1 MTPQADQETERARSE
16 EPVKTPSSKTPSS
29 TRKTRVA
36 KPAATQLT
44 AAAKPPGRR
53 TATKAAKVAPAVKA
67 AQAAPAVKAVKAAP
81 AEKAAPKSRGKVA
94 SAKAAPRPAKGAP
107 GAKLAQAAQAVPEA
121 KPAPRKPAPV
131 AKAAVRAAKQS
142 RTTGANAATA
152 AQVEKKPAPRR
163 RKAATSEVAPPAG
176 GAPDELRFEGPAA
189 AVDTSPA
196 PVAAPAEVTPERG
209 DAPPRIE
216 SAVAAVAPV
225 AAEIAPPRYE
235 NGAADHLDTGV
246 ELYEQD
252 WEEGATAEIS
262 VDDVLA
268 AVDPALDDDDD
279 DDDDGAGDE
288 DDGDE
293 DQDDERDDDEDE
305 EGDGLEL
312 RGTAVSR
319 SGAGDDEEDDDHAA
333 DVDDADEEDDGEAD
347 TTLGESMTTEAGGA
361 LDPALA
367 AAARRLGIQRLYPEQ
382 ERAIREVLDARDVLI
397 VMPTGFGKSACYQAP
412 SMLLPKPV
420 VLISPLLALLK
431 DQHEKLIK
439 YNVPCVRIDGT
450 VRGKARAEAMERI
463 ARGGS
468 LLVMTTPE
476 SLGSEEMHHVLT
488 KSGISLAAIDEAH
501 CISEWGFDFRP
512 AYLRLGETLR
522 KLGRPPLL
530 ALTATA
536 TEKVRTDI
544 VRFLGMRTPT
554 IVASSPHR
562 SNLAFEV
569 LDCRE
574 AARLRALARLAQRLR
589 RPGIIYCSTTRD
601 VDTVYTILMRL
612 GIPSHRYHGK
622 MAAGDRVKQ
631 QAMYMKPG
639 RRTVMVATSAFGLGI
654 DKPDIRYVV
663 HQQSPASLEQYVQE
677 AGRAGRDGAKAN
689 CILLHDSSDRTV
701 HEALLSRS
709 RLRPDQLY
717 KLGSALAAWAAE
729 GRTPT
734 IDALALSA
742 DLGERP
748 TNALLATLEEAGL
761 VRISEDFLVQATC
774 APAEVEER
782 VRSLA
787 GQFANMRT
795 QDARRLD
802 AVADYAQDA
811 GCRAVYLRS
820 YFGEEGGGAC
830 GLCDVCRGRPD
841 RPSTFW
847 SPVAAPKRM
856 NKKRRRGRGGQQPQQ
871 QQQQRQGGGRRR
883 RGRRRRGGGQQNPQ
897 QQLDSRQGGQNA
909 QHARPQHRQHPRPPH
924 GQPQQPGAG
933 AAAQQNAPGGPND
946 GQRRRRRRRG
956 RRGRRGRPNP
966 NAPAPTPSGEG

>member
-1 MTPQADQETERARSE
+1 M
-16 EPVKTPSSKTPSS
+16 KTPSSKTPSS
-29 TRKTRVA
+29 TRKTRAA
-36 KPAATQLT
+36 KPAST
-44 AAAKPPGRR
+44 
-53 TATKAAKVAPAVKA
+53 
-67 AQAAPAVKAVKAAP
+67 AAP
-81 AEKAAPKSRGKVA
+81 AETAPATTRARRGPTKVVQAEPAAKPEPRSR
-94 SAKAAPRPAKGAP
+94 AKAATKPRAKSAAPATATKTSRAARPARAE
-107 GAKLAQAAQAVPEA
+107 AA
-121 KPAPRKPAPV
+121 KPARAKQTAKV
-131 AKAAVRAAKQS
+131 AKPEKAANGGKGAKRAA
-142 RTTGANAATA
+142 A
-152 AQVEKKPAPRR
+152 EKKPAPRR
-163 RKAATSEVAPPAG
+163 RKAVAAEG
-176 GAPDELRFEGPAA
+176 GAPAA
-189 AVDTSPA
+189 GTQQALAFDTA
-196 PVAAPAEVTPERG
+196 PVAAKARPAPDGVAEHAAPEPPT
-209 DAPPRIE
+209 APP
-216 SAVAAVAPV
+216 AA
-225 AAEIAPPRYE
+225 AAESPRVEPPATTAPPPAAATPPYA
-235 NGAADHLDTGV
+235 NGAADHLDAPSDL
-246 ELYEQD
+246 EDQE
-252 WEEGATAEIS
+252 WEEGASTEIS
-262 VDDVLA
+262 LDDVLA
-268 AVDPALDDDDD
+268 GDDSEQDDL
-279 DDDDGAGDE
+279 DE
-288 DDGDE
+288 DDSE
-293 DQDDERDDDEDE
+293 DAESEDDEAEDDEDE
-305 EGDGLEL
+305 GE
-312 RGTAVSR
+312 
-319 SGAGDDEEDDDHAA
+319 
-333 DVDDADEEDDGEAD
+333 EEDDGEDEEELAVGGAHAHAAEEDDLDDEQTEDDEDEHDD
-347 TTLGESMTTEAGGA
+347 TPLGESVTTEAGGA

-382 ERAIREVLDARDVLI
+382 ERAIREVLGGHDVLI
-397 VMPTGFGKSACYQAP
+397 VMPTGFGKSACYQVP
-412 SMLLPKPV
+412 SMLLPSPV

-463 ARGGS
+463 ARGGP

-476 SLGSEEMHHVLT
+476 TLGSEEMYHVLT

-569 LDCRE
+569 LECRE

-631 QAMYMKPG
+631 QEMYMKPG

-761 VRISEDFLVQATC
+761 VKISEDFLVQATC
-774 APAEVEER
+774 APAEVEEK

-795 QDARRLD
+795 QDSRRLD
-802 AVADYAQDA
+802 AVADYAQDP

-841 RPSTFW
+841 RPSTFC

-856 NKKRRRGRGGQQPQQ
+856 NKKRRRGRNAQQPQRPQ
-871 QQQQRQGGGRRR
+871 QGGGRRR

-897 QQLDSRQGGQNA
+897 QMNVRQGGPNQ
-909 QHARPQHRQHPRPPH
+909 QHGQQPRPQH
-924 GQPQQPGAG
+924 GQPQQQHGGGP
-933 AAAQQNAPGGPND
+933 QQNQAGGAPND
-946 GQRRRRRRRG
+946 GQRRRRRRRRG
-956 RRGRRGRPNP
+956 RRGRRGRPNS
-966 NAPAPTPSGEG
+966 NAPAPTPTGEG

>member
-1 MTPQADQETERARSE
+1 
-16 EPVKTPSSKTPSS
+16 VKTPASKTPSS
-29 TRKTRVA
+29 TRKARTA
-36 KPAATQLT
+36 K
-44 AAAKPPGRR
+44 AAAEPVSEATPTRARRATSKTAKAEPPAKSAPVVK
-53 TATKAAKVAPAVKA
+53 ATSGAKVAPAAKAAPVVKPTVKA
-67 AQAAPAVKAVKAAP
+67 ATKPRAKAVAAPP
-81 AEKAAPKSRGKVA
+81 AEKATKPARTTTKVA
-94 SAKAAPRPAKGAP
+94 KA
-107 GAKLAQAAQAVPEA
+107 A
-121 KPAPRKPAPV
+121 KPAPRASATKPVKAEPP
-131 AKAAVRAAKQS
+131 AK
-142 RTTGANAATA
+142 
-152 AQVEKKPAPRR
+152 VEKLVEKSAKKVAPRR
-163 RKAATSEVAPPAG
+163 RKPETADMTPEAG
-176 GAPDELRFEGPAA
+176 PQGALAFDAEPAA
-189 AVDTSPA
+189 AASEAVAVASTKPVVATPPA
-196 PVAAPAEVTPERG
+196 APPPEPPSPVASVALDLPELDATAAPLT
-209 DAPPRIE
+209 
-216 SAVAAVAPV
+216 
-225 AAEIAPPRYE
+225 
-235 NGAADHLDTGV
+235 NGVGTEHVDFGADLDDP
-246 ELYEQD
+246 D
-252 WEEGATAEIS
+252 WEDAGSAAIS

-268 AVDPALDDDDD
+268 GVGADDDDD
-279 DDDDGAGDE
+279 DDEEEDEDDDE
-288 DDGDE
+288 DGEDDDDGDE
-293 DQDDERDDDEDE
+293 DDEDDDEADDEDDDALEVSGGDQQRAAGNDAEQGDDEDDDDADDE
-305 EGDGLEL
+305 E
-312 RGTAVSR
+312 
-319 SGAGDDEEDDDHAA
+319 EEDDD
-333 DVDDADEEDDGEAD
+333 
-347 TTLGESMTTEAGGA
+347 TPLGESVTTEAGGG
-361 LDPALA
+361 LDPAVA
-367 AAARRLGIQRLYPEQ
+367 TAARRLGIQRLYPEQ
-382 ERAIREVLDARDVLI
+382 ERTIREVLAGRDVLI
-397 VMPTGFGKSACYQAP
+397 VMPTGFGKSATYQVP
-412 SMLLPKPV
+412 SMLLPSPV

-439 YNVPCVRIDGT
+439 HNVPCVRIDGT
-450 VRGKARAEAMERI
+450 VRGKARAEAMARI

-476 SLGSEEMHHVLT
+476 SLGSEEMYGVLT

-544 VRFLGMRTPT
+544 TRYLGMRTPT

-569 LDCRE
+569 LECRE

-601 VDTVYTILMRL
+601 VDTVYTILMKL

-631 QAMYMKPG
+631 QEMYMKPG

-761 VRISEDFLVQATC
+761 VKISEDFLVRATC
-774 APAEVEER
+774 PPAEVEEK

-795 QDARRLD
+795 QDSRRLD
-802 AVADYAQDA
+802 SVADYSQDT

-820 YFGEEGGGAC
+820 YFGEDGGGAC

-856 NKKRRRGRGGQQPQQ
+856 NKKRRRGRPGQQPQQ
-871 QQQQRQGGGRRR
+871 HQQAGVRRR
-883 RGRRRRGGGQQNPQ
+883 RGRRRRGNQQNPQ
-897 QQLDSRQGGQNA
+897 QQQMRHGGGNGPQ
-909 QHARPQHRQHPRPPH
+909 QRGQQPRPQPRPQH
-924 GQPQQPGAG
+924 GQPQQHGGGGPQQQGG
-933 AAAQQNAPGGPND
+933 GPQQNAMGGASD
-946 GQRRRRRRRG
+946 GQQRRRRRRRRG

-966 NAPAPTPSGEG
+966 NAPSPNPSSEG

>member
-1 MTPQADQETERARSE
+1 M
-16 EPVKTPSSKTPSS
+16 K
-29 TRKTRVA
+29 VA
-36 KPAATQLT
+36 KA
-44 AAAKPPGRR
+44 
-53 TATKAAKVAPAVKA
+53 APAVKA
-67 AQAAPAVKAVKAAP
+67 AS
-81 AEKAAPKSRGKVA
+81 KSRGKVA
-94 SAKAAPRPAKGAP
+94 SAKAAPRTAKGAP
-107 GAKLAQAAQAVPEA
+107 GAKLALAAQAVPEA
-121 KPAPRKPAPV
+121 KPAPVAQRAPAKPALV
-131 AKAAVRAAKQS
+131 AKAVVRAAKHA
-142 RTTGANAATA
+142 RTTGANADTA

-176 GAPDELRFEGPAA
+176 GAHDEFRFEAPAT
-189 AVDTSPA
+189 AVAKSPA
-196 PVAAPAEVTPERG
+196 PVVAPAEVTPERV
-209 DAPPRIE
+209 DVPAAPRIE
-216 SAVAAVAPV
+216 SAAAVIAPV

-235 NGAADHLDTGV
+235 NGAADHLDGGV
-246 ELYEQD
+246 ELNEQD

-268 AVDPALDDDDD
+268 AVAPALDDEADDD
-279 DDDDGAGDE
+279 EDGAGDE

-293 DQDDERDDDEDE
+293 DQDDERAEDEDDGANDDDE
-305 EGDGLEL
+305 DGLEL

-319 SGAGDDEEDDDHAA
+319 SGAEDDD
-333 DVDDADEEDDGEAD
+333 EDDEDDDEDDEDD
-347 TTLGESMTTEAGGA
+347 TPLGESMTTEAGGA

-811 GCRAVYLRS
+811 GCRAIYLRS
-820 YFGEEGGGAC
+820 YFGEDGGGVC

-856 NKKRRRGRGGQQPQQ
+856 NKKRRRGRGGQQPQEQ

-883 RGRRRRGGGQQNPQ
+883 RGRRRRGGGQRNPQ
-897 QQLDSRQGGQNA
+897 QLDARQGGQNA
-909 QHARPQHRQHPRPPH
+909 QHARPQHRQQPRPPH
-924 GQPQQPGAG
+924 GQPQQPRPG
-933 AAAQQNAPGGPND
+933 AAPQQNAPGGPND

>member
-1 MTPQADQETERARSE
+1 M
-16 EPVKTPSSKTPSS
+16 KTPSSKTPSS
-29 TRKTRVA
+29 TRKAKAA
-36 KPAATQLT
+36 KPAA
-44 AAAKPPGRR
+44 APAPAARRARPVAAKSAKAEPAAKAEPKARAKAPAKPRAKAAAEPVEKAAKAPRVAKAEKPAKPVRKAAKPETP
-53 TATKAAKVAPAVKA
+53 
-67 AQAAPAVKAVKAAP
+67 
-81 AEKAAPKSRGKVA
+81 
-94 SAKAAPRPAKGAP
+94 AKAAT
-107 GAKLAQAAQAVPEA
+107 
-121 KPAPRKPAPV
+121 V
-131 AKAAVRAAKQS
+131 AKTAK
-142 RTTGANAATA
+142 ADKADKAD
-152 AQVEKKPAPRR
+152 KKPAPRR
-163 RKAATSEVAPPAG
+163 RRAETADVAAEAPVTQGALAFEAAPPATVT
-176 GAPDELRFEGPAA
+176 PEP
-189 AVDTSPA
+189 VK
-196 PVAAPAEVTPERG
+196 PVAAIAPAAKPAREAQP
-209 DAPPRIE
+209 E
-216 SAVAAVAPV
+216 SAPVELPVEVAAAATTAPL
-225 AAEIAPPRYE
+225 A
-235 NGAADHLDTGV
+235 NGAAPDDHLGFGHD
-246 ELYEQD
+246 LDEQD
-252 WEEGATAEIS
+252 WEEGTTAEIS

-268 AVDPALDDDDD
+268 ADEGDHE
-279 DDDDGAGDE
+279 DDDGEEDEDEEDEEDDGEEADDE
-288 DDGDE
+288 DDDE
-293 DQDDERDDDEDE
+293 ADDDEDD
-305 EGDGLEL
+305 EGEDLD
-312 RGTAVSR
+312 
-319 SGAGDDEEDDDHAA
+319 AGHAAAAASAGSDEDDDEEDDDQ
-333 DVDDADEEDDGEAD
+333 DDDEEEHDD
-347 TTLGESMTTEAGGA
+347 TPLGETVTTEAGGG
-361 LDPALA
+361 LDPAVA

-382 ERAIREVLDARDVLI
+382 ARTIREVISGRDVLI
-397 VMPTGFGKSACYQAP
+397 VMPTGFGKSACYQVP
-412 SMLLPKPV
+412 SMLLPSPV

-439 YNVPCVRIDGT
+439 YNIPCVRIDGT
-450 VRGKARAEAMERI
+450 VRGRARAEAMERI
-463 ARGGS
+463 AKGGP

-476 SLGSEEMHHVLT
+476 SLGSEEMYHVLT

-569 LDCRE
+569 LECRE

-601 VDTVYTILMRL
+601 VDTVYTILMKL

-631 QAMYMKPG
+631 QEMYMKPG

-761 VRISEDFLVQATC
+761 VKISEDFLVRATC
-774 APAEVEER
+774 APAEVEEK

-795 QDARRLD
+795 QDSRRLD
-802 AVADYAQDA
+802 AVADYSQDN

-820 YFGEEGGGAC
+820 YFGEDGGGAC

-856 NKKRRRGRGGQQPQQ
+856 NKKRRRGRNGQQPQH
-871 QQQQRQGGGRRR
+871 QQRPQQGGGRRR

-897 QQLDSRQGGQNA
+897 QMNMRQGGPNQNQ
-909 QHARPQHRQHPRPPH
+909 QHQHPRPQQH
-924 GQPQQPGAG
+924 GQPQQHGGGGP
-933 AAAQQNAPGGPND
+933 QQQGGNPQPNQMGGGGPND
-946 GQRRRRRRRG
+946 GQRRRRRRRRG
-956 RRGRRGRPNP
+956 RRGRRGRPNQG
-966 NAPAPTPSGEG
+966 APAPTTSGDS